1 MSLSEK
7 CKAFIKKRFPNLF
20 YSSYVKDYLFTSNVR
35 SSIYLSIVI
44 SVLEI
49 CMLIMVV
56 LGIILKDGEQT
67 FLWILHHTI
76 SYIIL
81 LTTSVFMLLYSI
93 AYLKGKIK
101 NQKIGIFLRLF
112 FTVIAILFGL
122 YISFTSYDKSG
133 QAFAFITMETFCL
146 CLLVWHPI
154 NHVIILTLSFAAY
167 LFLQSRLGPI
177 TFSIQVNI
185 FTMWV
190 ALLMTGLNIHH
201 QRRVEAQKDENLEKL
216 TLYLKDKSLKDEL
229 TKLPNLDCFQ
239 RNALKIISD
248 ESNDISKL
256 RFVYIDIE
264 NFKNYNEKHGF
275 RAGNNF
281 LRKVAKNI
289 EELFAGEP
297 VARFSDDHFILL
309 ANSEGLEEK
318 VLKLK
323 ELILQEEANVSL
335 GLKCGIYM
343 PQDRLTDPSV
353 ALDRAR
359 YACSSIKKHFSHDIA
374 EYNREMNREF
384 KIKQYII
391 NNIDTALK
399 EGYIEVYYQPVV
411 WAADRRLCGAE
422 ALARWNDPTHGFL
435 SPGTFIPILEK
446 NGFIQDIDHYMIT
459 HVARAQKA
467 WLDAGYECV
476 PASVNVSRAH
486 FIEDDLAEQIR
497 DAVDAEGC
505 PRNLLEIELTES
517 AFFDDKKALIDTIL
531 KLKEYGFMVSMDDFG
546 SGYSSLNSLK
556 DMPLDILKLDAEFF
570 RGDINGGRG
579 EIVISKAISL
589 AKSLNMLTV
598 AEGVEFKEQVDFLAE
613 KGCDMIQGYFFA
625 KPMLGEEYA
634 DKMNRKE
641 GFEDSKE
648 EKAKVEE
655 TEEEKPE
662 EQAILAEN

>member
-56 LGIILKDGEQT
+56 LGIILKDGDQT
-67 FLWILHHTI
+67 FLWILHHAI

-122 YISFTSYDKSG
+122 YISYASYDKSG

-318 VLKLK
+318 LLKLK

-411 WAADRRLCGAE
+411 WAADGKLCGAE

-435 SPGTFIPILEK
+435 SPGTFIPVLEEYHQIHKLDMYILETVCEDL
-446 NGFIQDIDHYMIT
+446 Q
-459 HVARAQKA
+459 
-467 WLDAGYECV
+467 
-476 PASVNVSRAH
+476 RAH
-486 FIEDDLAEQIR
+486 QNNYPVLPISINFSRLDFDLSDPVTEVSEFIKKYQI
-497 DAVDAEGC
+497 DKKDIHV
-505 PRNLLEIELTES
+505 EITES
-517 AFFDDKKALIDTIL
+517 ALTANDTKLQKAMN
-531 KLKEYGFMVSMDDFG
+531 EFRAQGFSLWLDDFG
-546 SGYSSLNSLK
+546 AGYSGLNVLK
-556 DMPLDILKLDAEFF
+556 DYSFDTMKIDMQFLSHFSENEKTRPILMSIIE
-570 RGDINGGRG
+570 
-579 EIVISKAISL
+579 L
-589 AKSLNMLTV
+589 AHKIGMQTLT
-598 AEGVEFKEQVDFLAE
+598 EGVETEEAYEFL
-613 KGCDMIQGYFFA
+613 KKIGCQRLQGYLFG
-625 KPMLGEEYA
+625 KPLHKDVFLQKLMNGEYQVH
-634 DKMNRKE
+634 KE
-641 GFEDSKE
+641 
-648 EKAKVEE
+648 
-655 TEEEKPE
+655 
-662 EQAILAEN
+662 